1 MGCFFSFT
9 SHFRRTLA
17 TSLLNISFLFFLV
30 FYITTIALEKPSFKP
45 SNSTLFE
52 AQGSHFSLKTDDC
65 SGVRNFT
72 DYKSQCYYVK
82 SNSSCSRKGYINYL
96 QIFYCNLGKFPA
108 LGYSLLLLW
117 LLLLFYVIGNT
128 TAEYFCPSV
137 ESLSRV
143 LKLSPTI
150 AGTTL
155 LPFGNGANDVFASF
169 ISFAQSHDS
178 DVGFN
183 TVLGGA
189 FFISCFV
196 VGIVSMSI
204 SSRQIAVDEGSFI
217 RDVLFLIFSLVS
229 LLMIIISGEIN
240 LWVAISY
247 VSIYFLYIVVVS
259 AMQFFYGKKERI
271 VNPPAIVPPTLQS
284 NFLAFNSDE
293 SCDMYAPLIGPMD
306 EEKNES
312 QLKDAFEQLSD
323 GSESKSRA
331 CRFICLF
338 LYVLELPL
346 NLPRQITIPV
356 VSEEKWSKTFA
367 VTSATL
373 APIFFALIW
382 KSQIESISSTLSLAI
397 FMSVALIGIILG
409 NLAFVFTEKSSPPK
423 ECLLP
428 WLAGGFL
435 MSIAW
440 TYLIA
445 EELVSLLVSFG
456 NILGINPSI
465 LGLTVLAWGNSAGD
479 LISNLAMALKG
490 GPDGV
495 QIAISGCYAGP
506 LFNNLIGLG
515 LSLVFAS
522 WSQYPSSYVIPKDS
536 FLYETVGFFIAGLL
550 WAIVI
555 LLKGN
560 MKLDRSLGG
569 GLVAIYLCFIFLRLA
584 KAFGLPKLGGSSLEN

>member
-1 MGCFFSFT
+1 M
-9 SHFRRTLA
+9 
-17 TSLLNISFLFFLV
+17 
-30 FYITTIALEKPSFKP
+30 
-45 SNSTLFE
+45 LFE
-52 AQGSHFSLKTDDC
+52 TQGSDDC

-72 DYKSQCYYVK
+72 DYKSQCAYVK
-82 SNSSCSRKGYINYL
+82 SFSSCSGKGYIDYL
-96 QIFYCNLGKFPA
+96 QIFYCTLGQFPV
-108 LGYSLLLLW
+108 LRYILLLLW

-128 TAEYFCPSV
+128 TADYFCPSV

-178 DVGFN
+178 DVGIN

-204 SSRQIAVDEGSFI
+204 SSRQVAVDEASFI
-217 RDVLFLIFSLVS
+217 RDVLFLIFSLIS
-229 LLMIIISGEIN
+229 LLMIIISGEITM
-240 LWVAISY
+240 WVAISY
-247 VSIYFLYIVVVS
+247 VSIYVLYIMVVS
-259 AMQFFYGKKERI
+259 AMQFFYGKKQRI
-271 VNPPAIVPPTLQS
+271 VNPPAIIPPCLRS
-284 NFLAFNSDE
+284 NFLALNSDE
-293 SCDMYAPLIGPMD
+293 SCGVYAPLVGPMD

-312 QLKDAFEQLSD
+312 QLKDALDQLSN
-323 GSESKSRA
+323 GSELRSTA
-331 CRFICLF
+331 CRFMRLF
-338 LYVLELPL
+338 LYVLDFPL
-346 NLPRQITIPV
+346 QLPRQITIPV
-356 VSEEKWSKTFA
+356 ISEEKWSKTFA

-373 APIFFALIW
+373 APIFLALIW
-382 KSQIESISSTLSLAI
+382 KPQIERINSTISLAI
-397 FMSVALIGIILG
+397 FMSAALLGIILG
-409 NLAFVFTEKSSPPK
+409 TLAFAFTKKSSPPK
-423 ECLLP
+423 DCLFP

-445 EELVSLLVSFG
+445 EELVCLLVSFG
-456 NILGINPSI
+456 TILGINPSI

-490 GPDGV
+490 PDGV
-495 QIAISGCYAGP
+495 QMAISGCYAGP

-522 WSQYPSSYVIPKDS
+522 WSQYPSSYVIPNDPD
-536 FLYETVGFFIAGLL
+536 LYETVGFFIAGLL
-550 WAIVI
+550 WATVI
-555 LLKGN
+555 LLNRK
-560 MKLDRSLGG
+560 MRLDRSLGG
-569 GLVAIYLCFIFLRLA
+569 GLVAIYLCFIVLRLA
-584 KAFGLPKLGGSSLEN
+584 KALGLPKFGGFLLEN